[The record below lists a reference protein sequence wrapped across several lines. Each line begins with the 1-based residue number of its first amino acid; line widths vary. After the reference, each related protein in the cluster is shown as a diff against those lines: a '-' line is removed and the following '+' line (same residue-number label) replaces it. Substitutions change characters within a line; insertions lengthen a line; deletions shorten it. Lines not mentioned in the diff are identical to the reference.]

1 MTRAVHCGLVVDS
14 GAALPPDLLDVATT
28 VPLKIELDGD
38 VLREGIDINTE
49 QLQHRLDAGE
59 VARSSTPSP
68 GDYVAAM
75 RTTSAESIVVLTMA
89 ASLSG
94 MHAAATLAAQL
105 LAEEGDM
112 RRVEVIDTGAA
123 AMGLGLI
130 ARVAARLCREG
141 SDLDAV
147 VERVRLASS
156 EHTMLGTLRTLAPLA
171 RSGRLPS
178 LLAGLGD
185 RLHIRPVFELRDGR
199 GRRLALCRTD
209 AAVLRTLE
217 REAVAR
223 AGEWP
228 GVWLLVFHSGA
239 VDDAAALRT
248 ALGRRLAVVRSET
261 VVLPAVASI
270 YTGKDMVGAALVPL
284 RNGELSAPD

>member
-1 MTRAVHCGLVVDS
+1 VRCGLVVDS
-14 GAALPPDLLDVATT
+14 GAALPPDLLDVVTV

-38 VLREGIDINTE
+38 VFREGIDIDTAE
-49 QLQHRLDAGE
+49 LQLRIDAGE
-59 VARSSTPSP
+59 VAHSSTPSP
-68 GDYVAAM
+68 GEYLTAM
-75 RTTSAESIVVLTMA
+75 RTTSAESIAVLTMA

-94 MHAAATLAAQL
+94 MHAAATLAAHL
-105 LAEEGDM
+105 LAEEGDT

-123 AMGLGLI
+123 AMGLGVI
-130 ARVAARLCREG
+130 ARVAAQLCRAG
-141 SDLDAV
+141 GDLDTVA
-147 VERVRLASS
+147 ERVRLASS

-185 RLHIRPVFELRDGR
+185 LLRIRPVFELRDGR
-199 GRRLALCRTD
+199 GKRLALCRTD
-209 AAVLRTLE
+209 AAVLRALE

-223 AGEWP
+223 AGDWP

-239 VDDAAALRT
+239 VDDAVALRT
-248 ALGRRLAVVRSET
+248 ALARRLAVVRSET
-261 VVLPAVASI
+261 VVLPAVASL

-284 RNGELSAPD
+284 RNGEVSAPD

>member
-1 MTRAVHCGLVVDS
+1 VRCELVVDS
-14 GAALPPDLLDVATT
+14 GAAVPTDLLDVVTV

-38 VLREGIDINTE
+38 VLREGIDIDTE
-49 QLQHRLDAGE
+49 ELQRRIDAGD
-59 VARSSTPSP
+59 VAHSSTPSP
-68 GDYVAAM
+68 GEYLAAM

-89 ASLSG
+89 SSLSG
-94 MHAAATLAAQL
+94 MHAAATLAAHL
-105 LAEEGDM
+105 LAEEGDT

-123 AMGLGLI
+123 AMGLGVI
-130 ARVAARLCREG
+130 ARVAAQLCRG
-141 SDLDAV
+141 GDDLDTV
-147 VERVRLASS
+147 SERVRLASS

-171 RSGRLPS
+171 RSGRLPG

-185 RLHIRPVFELRDGR
+185 LLRIRPVFELREGR
-199 GRRLALCRTD
+199 GKRLALCRTD
-209 AAVLRTLE
+209 SAVLRALE

-239 VDDAAALRT
+239 VDDAAALRA
-248 ALGRRLAVVRSET
+248 ALDRRLAVVRSET
-261 VVLPAVASI
+261 VVLPAVASL

-284 RNGELSAPD
+284 RNGEVSAPD